1 MLFLVVDERVS
12 REGEYMK
19 EGIGSAVVPSYR
31 ELVEQLDS
39 AKKLKDELGK
49 KITKLTRLVLDSP
62 EAKESLNLLSNQGG
76 ERTQGGITFAKK
88 KEYVWDEQELKKIL
102 GDLDPP
108 PFLTVE
114 TRYKVN
120 MAEYK
125 KWLVDHDDT
134 FYKNAMST
142 KLGDSSIKKINIETF
157 RKSQEE
163 TNEC

>member
-1 MLFLVVDERVS
+1 
-12 REGEYMK
+12 MK
-19 EGIGSAVVPSYR
+19 EGIGSVVVPSYR

-49 KITKLTRLVLDSP
+49 KIDKLTRQVLDSP

-88 KEYVWDEQELKKIL
+88 KEYVWDEQELAKIL

-120 MAEYK
+120 MKEYK

-134 FYKNAMST
+134 FYKNAMTT
-142 KLGDSSIKKINIETF
+142 KLGDPSIKKINIENF
-157 RKSQEE
+157 RKAQEE

>member
-1 MLFLVVDERVS
+1 MNLVR
-12 REGEYMK
+12 
-19 EGIGSAVVPSYR
+19 
-31 ELVEQLDS
+31 
-39 AKKLKDELGK
+39 
-49 KITKLTRLVLDSP
+49 RL
-62 EAKESLNLLSNQGG
+62 LNLLGG
-76 ERTQGGITFAKK
+76 ERTQDGITFAKK

-157 RKSQEE
+157 IKAQEE

>member
-19 EGIGSAVVPSYR
+19 EGIGSGVVPSYR

-49 KITKLTRLVLDSP
+49 KITKLTR
-62 EAKESLNLLSNQGG
+62 
-76 ERTQGGITFAKK
+76 
-88 KEYVWDEQELKKIL
+88 
-102 GDLDPP
+102 P